1 MFQQFFNVL
10 KNLVKIVLQQTALHW
25 SAYYN
30 NPEHVKLLIKH
41 DSNIGI
47 PDIEGKI
54 PLHWAA
60 NNKDPSAIHTVKCI
74 LVRKSAIYVYNTL
87 FPYCFPQIE
96 IFFYS
101 HKISHFGPLTL

>member
-10 KNLVKIVLQQTALHW
+10 KKLVKIVLQQTALHW

-74 LVRKSAIYVYNTL
+74 LVRKSAIYVYNTF
-87 FPYCFPQIE
+87 FPYCFPLIE

>member
-1 MFQQFFNVL
+1 MLMFQRFFNML
-10 KNLVKIVLQQTALHW
+10 NKLVKIVLQQTALHW

-74 LVRKSAIYVYNTL
+74 LVRESAICVYNTFCPYY
-87 FPYCFPQIE
+87 FPLIE
-96 IFFYS
+96 IYFILLIFLILV
-101 HKISHFGPLTL
+101 H

>member
-1 MFQQFFNVL
+1 MLYSFFNLFV
-10 KNLVKIVLQQTALHW
+10 KLVNIVFQQTALHW

-74 LVRKSAIYVYNTL
+74 LVRKSIIYITISVFITL
-87 FPYCFPQIE
+87 I
-96 IFFYS
+96 
-101 HKISHFGPLTL
+101 

>member
-1 MFQQFFNVL
+1 MFV
-10 KNLVKIVLQQTALHW
+10 KLVKIVLQQTALHW

-74 LVRKSAIYVYNTL
+74 LVRKSTIYVCDTFLSLLLSSNRNIFYSL
-87 FPYCFPQIE
+87 E
-96 IFFYS
+96 IF
-101 HKISHFGPLTL
+101 HFGPPTL

>member
-1 MFQQFFNVL
+1 MTIAF
-10 KNLVKIVLQQTALHW
+10 QQTALHW

-74 LVRKSAIYVYNTL
+74 LVRKSYICIYITL
-87 FPYCFPQIE
+87 SVFITLTE
-96 IFFYS
+96 IFLVEIF
-101 HKISHFGPLTL
+101 HFSPQTL